1 VTKPVTVITGT
12 SRGLGRAFAEHFAA
26 RGHQVIGCSRGD
38 VELGA
43 TGYRH
48 EVVDI
53 TDEQAVKGLFS
64 SVRKEFGR
72 LDHLINNAGVASM
85 NHALLIPSK
94 TLDTLLA
101 TNVRGTFLATQEAS
115 KIMRRAHFGRI
126 LNLSTIAVP
135 LHLEGESAYVA
146 SKAAVEGLTRVLAGE
161 LAPMGITVNAVGP
174 GPIPTELT
182 QGVPAETLDAL
193 VRRQAIPRTG
203 TVEDVLHVADFFL
216 APQSDF
222 VTGQVIYL
230 GGVS

>member
-1 VTKPVTVITGT
+1 VTVVTGT
-12 SRGLGRAFAEHFAA
+12 SRGLGRAFAEHYAA
-26 RGHQVIGCSRGD
+26 RGHQVIGCSRGE
-38 VELGA
+38 VELDA
-43 TGYRH
+43 AGYRH

-53 TDEQAVKGLFS
+53 TDEQAVKQLFS

-94 TLDTLLA
+94 TLDVILA
-101 TNVRGTFLATQEAS
+101 TNIRGTFLAIREAS
-115 KIMRRAHFGRI
+115 KVMRRAQFGRI

-174 GPIPTELT
+174 GPMPTELT
-182 QGVPAETLDAL
+182 RGVPDETLDAL
-193 VRRQAIPRTG
+193 VARQAIRRTG

-216 APQSDF
+216 APQSGF
-222 VTGQVIYL
+222 VTGQIIYL